1 MNYACIYHVLRMG
14 LEFGAKEKAQGKKW
28 FHCQMYL
35 FIITQN
41 RGWVGNSS
49 WKWCRERKGWVYVV
63 NMFMFVGPRMARVRT
78 RAQGEWQGVKHREM
92 QVFVAHIL
100 LTQFWDERGLHNF
113 TGLHSM
119 GNQTSLQY
127 RDTFLW
133 GLKTENSYILPIFAL
148 ISSGSL
154 HHQHQEGHL
163 IHSVSGLTADCHQ
176 PHICGLRFHCKA
188 QW

>member
-119 GNQTSLQY
+119 GNQTSLNTGILSFGVSRQKIL
-127 RDTFLW
+127 TFSLSSLW
-133 GLKTENSYILPIFAL
+133 S
-148 ISSGSL
+148 
-154 HHQHQEGHL
+154 HQEACT
-163 IHSVSGLTADCHQ
+163 ISIKKV
-176 PHICGLRFHCKA
+176 I
-188 QW
+188 